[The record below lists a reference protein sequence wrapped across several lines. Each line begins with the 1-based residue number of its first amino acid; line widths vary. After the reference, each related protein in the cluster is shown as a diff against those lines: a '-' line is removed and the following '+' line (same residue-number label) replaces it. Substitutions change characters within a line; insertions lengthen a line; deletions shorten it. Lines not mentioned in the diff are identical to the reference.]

1 MGKLAKETLQKLGK
15 KKRVS
20 FEEIQKLYRDRSVK
34 GVAFSCRKTRFYL
47 KGIQFR
53 NGSQISF

>member
-1 MGKLAKETLQKLGK
+1 MGKLANETLQKLGK

-20 FEEIQKLYRDRSVK
+20 FEEIQKLYRDRRVK
-34 GVAFSCRKTRFYL
+34 GVAFSCRKARFYI